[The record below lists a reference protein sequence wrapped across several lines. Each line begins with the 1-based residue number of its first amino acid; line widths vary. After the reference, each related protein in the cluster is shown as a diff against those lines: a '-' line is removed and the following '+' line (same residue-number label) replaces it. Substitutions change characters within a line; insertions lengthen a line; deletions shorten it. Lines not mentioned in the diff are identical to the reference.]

1 MNGGGGYKSAEEAD
15 QASMDVEDTEWSGA
29 ESNQWK
35 DSQPE
40 TWKVLYFLFV
50 IILIEFSINIR
61 TTKLVLTT
69 SKTNFINR
77 IFKIRSSLQHG
88 SHEPHK
94 TAFHEKLK

>member
-61 TTKLVLTT
+61 TTKLFLTT

-77 IFKIRSSLQHG
+77 IFKKFVVPCNTAAM
-88 SHEPHK
+88 SHI
-94 TAFHEKLK
+94 KLPFMKN